1 MNNREL
7 IKLIREITIWT
18 VQETSHKIFFLS
30 QQNVPEKSG
39 KLKKS
44 GSYTLISNGA
54 EINYSAPHSAVVK
67 FGRPERKIKGNQ
79 IINVKSHKR
88 RGYLRKDGLK
98 IAESVVP
105 GYTVTYKNKRLIPL
119 NIGGKTLFRV
129 ISKWPK
135 LEGKLFLTRAI
146 QEGFQSFIKDLRKNL
161 KAGLK

>member
-7 IKLIREITIWT
+7 IKLIKEIVIST
-18 VQETSHKIFFLS
+18 VQNTSKNIFILS

-44 GSYTLISNGA
+44 GSYTVISNGA
-54 EINYSAPHSAVVK
+54 IINYNSPYAATQE
-67 FGRPERKIKGNQ
+67 FGRPERKIKGSQ
-79 IINVKSHKR
+79 TINVKSYTRKS
-88 RGYLRKDGLK
+88 YLRKDGVR
-98 IAESVVP
+98 IGESVVP
-105 GYTVTYKNKRLIPL
+105 GHTVIYKNKRLIPL

-135 LEGKLFLTRAI
+135 IEGKFFLTRAI